1 MFKLYLYCA
10 HCSGLAS
17 IYSARDVVM
26 QPNQNIFI
34 QSNIMTDRFLLG
46 LQPSLMKT
54 GKYFYSEKYLTTV
67 RKALVELNKIDIWLD
82 KTSDIITTRDRD
94 DRSDTNIAHIIEEH
108 AIAKKNLE
116 NILQKNNIFRRQTKR
131 ISNGYKISYAFG
143 SSLLKST
150 NMICPINV
158 VCEKYEQ
165 VISSINQ
172 ALFVCPAADKS
183 LLTNAALASERCK
196 FKTKKLKVTS

>member
-1 MFKLYLYCA
+1 M
-10 HCSGLAS
+10 
-17 IYSARDVVM
+17 I

-34 QSNIMTDRFLLG
+34 QSNIMTDRLLIS

-54 GKYFYSEKYLTTV
+54 VKYFYSEKYLTAI

-82 KTSDIITTRDRD
+82 KTSNIITVGNRTDI
-94 DRSDTNIAHIIEEH
+94 SNKNISHIIKEH
-108 AIAKKNLE
+108 DIAKQNLE
-116 NILQKNNIFRRQTKR
+116 NILEKNKILRRHTR
-131 ISNGYKISYAFG
+131 SISNSYKISYAFG

-158 VCEKYEQ
+158 VGEKYDQ